1 MARKSGMPDE
11 KIKDFTSLA
20 DHDASIAKEGQITVL
35 TFDTYAIRRIIH
47 NGEPFY
53 SVVDSVGALAETQA
67 KDAGA
72 YWRKLKQRLLEEGGE
87 QVVTDC
93 HELKLPAADGKGYRT
108 DCANIQTMFRIIQS
122 IPSKKAEPFKQWLA
136 KVGFERIRETAEPS
150 RMARRMVQAY
160 RDLGYS
166 DDWIDERLQQAV
178 ADAQWD
184 EELGTR
190 GVKEQSKAP
199 VRAAVHQEAFG
210 LSLKKHR
217 LVKGATD
224 NSDLPDRMNN
234 IELLIDRL
242 AKTAG
247 TEIMRARGTQEHD
260 ETRTAALDGAKI
272 AGDARKGIETQTKR
286 SIITKGRDL
295 PAVAADRKA

>member
-1 MARKSGMPDE
+1 MARKPNKSVE
-11 KIKDFTSLA
+11 KIKEFTSLA
-20 DHDASIAKEGQITVL
+20 DHDAGTVKEGHVTSLKFDGYTV
-35 TFDTYAIRRIIH
+35 RRIIH

-53 SVVDSVGALAETQA
+53 SVVDAVGALTES
-67 KDAGA
+67 KDAGG
-72 YWRKLKQRLLEEGGE
+72 YWRNTKKRLLEEGAHE
-87 QVVTDC
+87 AVTNC
-93 HELKLPAADGKGYRT
+93 YALPLPTVGGRQRS
-108 DCANIQTMFRIIQS
+108 DCANIETMFRIIQS

-150 RMARRMVQAY
+150 RMAKRMVQAY

-166 DDWIDERLQQAV
+166 DDWIDDRLQQAV

-199 VRAAVHQEAFG
+199 VRAAVHEEAFG
-210 LSLKKHR
+210 VTVKKHR
-217 LVKGATD
+217 IVKGAVDTGELHD
-224 NSDLPDRMNN
+224 SMNN

-247 TEIMRARGTQEHD
+247 TEIMRARDTQEHV
-260 ETRTAALDGAKI
+260 ETRKAALDGAKI
-272 AGDARKGIETQTKR
+272 AGDARKGIEHQTKR

-295 PAVAADRKA
+295 PRISDQKK